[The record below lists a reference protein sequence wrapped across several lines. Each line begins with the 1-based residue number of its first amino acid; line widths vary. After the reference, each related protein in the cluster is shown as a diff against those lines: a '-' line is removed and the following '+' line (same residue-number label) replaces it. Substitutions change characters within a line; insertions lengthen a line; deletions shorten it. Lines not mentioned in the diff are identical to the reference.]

1 MSRPITTQDFRN
13 RLQTASMNQRPNYN
27 SPTQRAPIQQ
37 VIQVRPLK
45 DTMGNDLVVYNKYIL
60 NNVPNRAALNGRS
73 GQYRGDNKFVFGP
86 GSQIVIPEQGNITI
100 KPDPDGGGGGRKK
113 RRLSRKMKRTNRR
126 KMRRTRRR

>member
-1 MSRPITTQDFRN
+1 MK
-13 RLQTASMNQRPNYN
+13 
-27 SPTQRAPIQQ
+27 Q
-37 VIQVRPLK
+37 VIQVMPLK

-100 KPDPDGGGGGRKK
+100 KPDPDGGGRKK
-113 RRLSRKMKRTNRR
+113 RRASRKMKRTNRR